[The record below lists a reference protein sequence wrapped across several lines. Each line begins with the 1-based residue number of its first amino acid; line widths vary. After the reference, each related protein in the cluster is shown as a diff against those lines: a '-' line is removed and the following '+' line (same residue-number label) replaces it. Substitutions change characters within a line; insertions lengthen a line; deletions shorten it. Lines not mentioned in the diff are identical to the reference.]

1 MSQLNFTNPLYD
13 AIVTDI
19 INNYTA
25 PSLPEI
31 YFFRIS
37 QEIYDV
43 GVCVFVG
50 CLGDGERTQKL
61 T

>member
-1 MSQLNFTNPLYD
+1 MSQLNFTNPLCD

-37 QEIYDV
+37 QQIIYDV
-43 GVCVFVG
+43 GGGVCGVSG
-50 CLGDGERTQKL
+50 GW
-61 T
+61 